1 LTAWKQL
8 HTLGTTVSTNEPAS
22 PEIPLIDAYPHLSD
36 QQPIPPAPAEINPDD
51 PPWGLGWAVLV
62 WVTSLVLLVFMQIA
76 VAVPYVVYK
85 TTSGGS
91 TAGLERDPTLIF
103 FSILGV
109 VPAHLLTLLIVW
121 FLVTNRGR
129 RPFWQTLGWSFPENF
144 GPWKTIA
151 LAVVLLGVGVLFTQL
166 VGGKET
172 ALEQIVN
179 SSLKARFATAFLAFA
194 TAPLVE
200 ELIFRGVLYP
210 ALQRAIG
217 MVGAVAIVTVLFA
230 GIHVFQYFDNFG
242 VVAVIT
248 MLSLTL
254 TLLRART
261 GRLLPSFVLHL
272 VFNGIQAAVLIVQ
285 PFVGKSSPETKPV
298 VGFLLHHLSRL
309 FI

>member
-1 LTAWKQL
+1 
-8 HTLGTTVSTNEPAS
+8 VSTNEPAL
-22 PEIPLIDAYPHLSD
+22 PDIPLIETYAPASD
-36 QQPIPPAPAEINPDD
+36 QQPTETAPAVINPDD
-51 PPWGLGWAVLV
+51 PPWGVGWAVLV

-91 TAGLERDPTLIF
+91 TAGLEKDPTLIF

-109 VPAHLLTLLIVW
+109 VPAHILTFLIVW
-121 FLVTNRGR
+121 FLVSNRGR

-144 GPWKTIA
+144 GPWKTVG
-151 LAVVLLGVGVLFTQL
+151 LAVALLTVGVVFTQL

-172 ALEQIVN
+172 ALEQIIN
-179 SSLKARFATAFLAFA
+179 SSIKARFATAFLAFA

-200 ELIFRGVLYP
+200 ELVFRGVLYP

-217 MVGAVAIVTVLFA
+217 VAGAVAIVTVLFA
-230 GIHVFQYFDNFG
+230 GIHVFQYYDNFA
-242 VVAVIT
+242 VVGVIT
-248 MLSLTL
+248 MLSLSL

-272 VFNGIQAAVLIVQ
+272 VFNGIQAAYLIVQ
-285 PFVGKSSPETKPV
+285 PFLAKPSTDSKPV
-298 VGFLLHHLSRL
+298 VGFFFHHLSRL
-309 FI
+309 FL

>member
-1 LTAWKQL
+1 M
-8 HTLGTTVSTNEPAS
+8 
-22 PEIPLIDAYPHLSD
+22 
-36 QQPIPPAPAEINPDD
+36 
-51 PPWGLGWAVLV
+51 LV
-62 WVTSLVLLVFMQIA
+62 WVTSLVILVFMQIA

-85 TTSGGS
+85 TMSGGS
-91 TAGLERDPTLIF
+91 TAGLATDPTLIF
-103 FSILGV
+103 ISILGV
-109 VPAHLLTLLIVW
+109 VPAHILTFLIVW
-121 FLVTNRGR
+121 FLVTGRGR

-151 LAVVLLGVGVLFTQL
+151 LAAVLLAVGVLFTQFL
-166 VGGKET
+166 GGKET
-172 ALEQIVN
+172 QLDQIIN

-217 MVGAVAIVTVLFA
+217 MVAAVAIVTVLFA
-230 GIHVFQYFDNFG
+230 GIHVFQYYDNFG

-248 MLSLTL
+248 MLSLSL

-272 VFNGIQAAVLIVQ
+272 VFNGLQAAFLIVQ
-285 PFVGKSSPETKPV
+285 PFVGKLSPDSKPV
-298 VGFLLHHLSRL
+298 VGFFFHHLSRL